1 MMNKIY
7 KYIVKMT
14 PIEFEKKKTGQTR
27 DDSFQ
32 YINKLRSALLASLL
46 FLILSNHVSYKILDL
61 IFSSFSNNQHV
72 LDDENNVTFVGNFTM
87 ALIIAI
93 LVFVF

>member
-1 MMNKIY
+1 
-7 KYIVKMT
+7 MT

-87 ALIIAI
+87 AFIIAI

>member
-1 MMNKIY
+1 
-7 KYIVKMT
+7 MT
-14 PIEFEKKKTGQTR
+14 PIEFQKKKTGQPK

-61 IFSSFSNNQHV
+61 IFSSFSNNQHII
-72 LDDENNVTFVGNFTM
+72 DEENNVTFVGNFTM
-87 ALIIAI
+87 ALIIAV
-93 LVFVF
+93 LVFLF